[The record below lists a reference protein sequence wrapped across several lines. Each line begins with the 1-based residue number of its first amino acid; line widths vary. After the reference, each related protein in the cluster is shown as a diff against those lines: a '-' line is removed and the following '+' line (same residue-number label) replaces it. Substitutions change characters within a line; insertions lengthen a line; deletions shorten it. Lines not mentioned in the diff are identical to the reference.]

1 LGFYWPV
8 PGFCAGYLFSQVISG
23 KGTVEVMNTLKM
35 PLYILP
41 LIGITKLLAIVA
53 ILVRGL
59 PKIKE
64 WAYAGFTFDFI
75 GATYSMI
82 AIGGTIDKWG
92 FMIVPVLLCGLSYYF
107 RDKLLRIKTGNP
119 LAIGKYMD
127 KLCL

>member
-1 LGFYWPV
+1 
-8 PGFCAGYLFSQVISG
+8 
-23 KGTVEVMNTLKM
+23 MNTLKM

-41 LIGITKLLAIVA
+41 LFGITKLLAIVV
-53 ILVRGL
+53 ILVSGL